1 MHQNTAIIAILH
13 IFFIAVFPK
22 NSMLILKGKAMKKT
36 RHKFNNNSEYFRYLY
51 GLQSSKSF
59 IFNNE
64 QWKYVYSYLKNKKH
78 INDNLLKKTAQI
90 PLAGDITVT
99 PLAGDPAPATLAG
112 DAAPTAQAG
121 DKEK

>member
-1 MHQNTAIIAILH
+1 
-13 IFFIAVFPK
+13 
-22 NSMLILKGKAMKKT
+22 MKKAK
-36 RHKFNNNSEYFRYLY
+36 HKFNSNSEYFRYLY

-78 INDNLLKKTAQI
+78 INDNLLQKIALL
-90 PLAGDITVT
+90 PPAGDGVST
-99 PLAGDPAPATLAG
+99 PPAG

-121 DKEK
+121 DKEN